1 MALQGWLGDKYRIR
15 APLIMINSVFGV
27 CGLGLL
33 GFHPNSSVRYFGVFL
48 AIAATNAS
56 IPAELTYQANNIRGQ
71 WKRALC
77 SASLIGAGGIG
88 GVIGTTV
95 FRAEDAPNYVPGI
108 IACMLCHGL
117 NFLICAALTWMFWRA
132 NKRAEKGE
140 IVLEKLPGFRYTY

>member
-1 MALQGWLGDKYRIR
+1 MALQGWIGDKYRIR
-15 APLIMINSVFGV
+15 GPLIMINSLFGV

-33 GFHPNSSVRYFGVFL
+33 GFHRNSSVRYFGVFL

-77 SASLIGAGGIG
+77 SATLVGAGGIG

-95 FRAEDAPNYVPGI
+95 FRAQDAPGYVPGM

-117 NFLICAALTWMFWRA
+117 NFLICAALTLKFWRA
-132 NKRAEKGE
+132 NKKAERGE
-140 IVLEKLPGFRYTY
+140 IVLEELVGFRYTY